1 MINRS
6 WACPCLVISVVLLV
20 GCSWFSTFP
29 SLPGG
34 YLIPQTQPRAT
45 AISKRIYLVADNQLH
60 NVYNKPVPLLRTEFA
75 DKIVQSAIRPVQ
87 LDFYGQDFLE
97 WVVESRG
104 KRSPIVHVGDAS
116 DFSCTGEFKRFSE
129 IMSKAKMGWV
139 MAPGNHDGFFFGND
153 HRDVR
158 NGNWPA
164 ACKNAGVP
172 MTKDIFVRFY
182 LAALISQQRP
192 GFRALSRY
200 VRLPND
206 QTSSLMPN
214 QGDWKHDEETG
225 KDHPFLRAVSW
236 RIDKTHPWRSFV
248 VQEVDLSRDKSEFPN
263 PVTVRAILLDTA
275 QYEEKPVLL
284 PPSRNA
290 GITGEVLDDQLSIV
304 QSWIESNRAQDQVWV
319 LIGHHPFDSLSKRTQ
334 EAVDDLRKSARVILY
349 VSAHTHA
356 GQFIV
361 HGQDNGEDNWL
372 ELNVGSILDWS
383 LEFRPLQLFRTDEG
397 ERLMLRSPRYT
408 MHGWLG
414 EFESVPANEE
424 EWEAKPGEADYYL
437 RHEDLKD
444 LNAHDTEIRLKNA
457 LLAAHHRLLHFN
469 PTKAGAPSDAPFWPA
484 CCKNDEVVLQEITR
498 VMKDHRLDKKIAF
511 LVELDRFERERPVE
525 DPEKRKKFRL
535 SQAIWASKYDSVH
548 SRKPLVDNLFIIF
561 PKE

>member
-6 WACPCLVISVVLLV
+6 WACRCVVILVVLLG

-34 YLIPQTQPRAT
+34 YLIPQTQPRST

-87 LDFYGQDFLE
+87 LDFYGQDFLQ
-97 WVVESRG
+97 WLVENRG

-116 DFSCTGEFKRFSE
+116 DFSCTGEFERFSE

-153 HRDVR
+153 HRDVK
-158 NGNWPA
+158 NGDWPA
-164 ACKNAGVP
+164 ACKNAGMP

-182 LAALISQQRP
+182 LAALISQQGP
-192 GFRALSRY
+192 GYRALSRY
-200 VRLPND
+200 LRLAND
-206 QTSSLMPN
+206 QTSSLIPTR
-214 QGDWKHDEETG
+214 GDWRHDEETG

-236 RIDKTHPWRSFV
+236 RIDKTHPWRSFI
-248 VQEVDLSRDKSEFPN
+248 VQEVDLSRGKSELPN
-263 PVTVRAILLDTA
+263 PATVRAILLDTA

-284 PPSRNA
+284 PPSLNA
-290 GITGEVLDDQLSIV
+290 SITGELLDDQLAIV
-304 QSWIESNRAQDQVWV
+304 QSWIESNTAQDRVWV
-319 LIGHHPFDSLSKRTQ
+319 LIGHHPFDILSRRTQ
-334 EAVDDLRKSARVILY
+334 KPVDDLRKSARVILY

-361 HGQDNGEDNWL
+361 HGQGNGEDNWL

-408 MHGWLG
+408 MHEWLR
-414 EFESVPANEE
+414 EFEGVPANEE
-424 EWEAKPGEADYYL
+424 DWEAKPGEADYYL

-444 LNAHDTEIRLKNA
+444 LDAHDTEIRLKNA
-457 LLAAHHRLLHFN
+457 LLAAHHRLLRFN
-469 PTKAGAPSDAPFWPA
+469 PTQAGASPDAPFWPP
-484 CCKNDEVVLQEITR
+484 CCKNDGAVLQEITR
-498 VMKDHRLDKKIAF
+498 VIKDHRLDKKIAF
-511 LVELDRFERERPVE
+511 LVELDRFERERPVG
-525 DPEKRKKFRL
+525 DPRKREKFRL